1 MNFLIF
7 LAALSTSIL
16 AFELMTAFQRAFAG
30 FGKGTGFFQYL
41 MEYLHL
47 QGIHYCYHFSSFGF
61 QLLVRTTQVAR
72 TGTQDVANFEGSRLL
87 AFQALGVQ

>member
-41 MEYLHL
+41 EEPIPLM
-47 QGIHYCYHFSSFGF
+47 
-61 QLLVRTTQVAR
+61 VDRR
-72 TGTQDVANFEGSRLL
+72 
-87 AFQALGVQ
+87 VQ